1 METYKYQIFSD
12 IDERTMYDFSS
23 FIDRTPKES
32 EIIIEITSHGGLV
45 FYGNAVF
52 QKIQEAQSQ
61 GTRFI
66 ARVYGLAASSAAD
79 IVLACDV
86 IEMAS
91 TAAIMVHSAWNPVG
105 KKDEGI
111 AIANA
116 AQLAVIKKR
125 LPDYDEES
133 LKKDRW
139 FTADEA
145 LEIGLIDGIF
155 NAQND
160 REQALLCAKYLST
173 YAKGEKSMDEE
184 KKLDPANGEE
194 IIEEEDV
201 KKEEIRQPSVEEL
214 LERIVERLDEY
225 GERLRKIEEMNAEC
239 GGDRRDN
246 ARLKAIYDR
255 VANVSK
261 PCVSTD
267 SVIKSPV
274 ENPKAELERMN
285 EKYPNLERFVGND

>member
-1 METYKYQIFSD
+1 
-12 IDERTMYDFSS
+12 
-23 FIDRTPKES
+23 
-32 EIIIEITSHGGLV
+32 
-45 FYGNAVF
+45 
-52 QKIQEAQSQ
+52 
-61 GTRFI
+61 
-66 ARVYGLAASSAAD
+66 
-79 IVLACDV
+79 
-86 IEMAS
+86 
-91 TAAIMVHSAWNPVG
+91 
-105 KKDEGI
+105 
-111 AIANA
+111 
-116 AQLAVIKKR
+116 
-125 LPDYDEES
+125 
-133 LKKDRW
+133 
-139 FTADEA
+139 
-145 LEIGLIDGIF
+145 
-155 NAQND
+155 
-160 REQALLCAKYLST
+160 LST

-194 IIEEEDV
+194 IIEEEEE

-274 ENPKAELERMN
+274 DNPKAELERMN

>member
-91 TAAIMVHSAWNPVG
+91 TAAIMIHSAWNPEG
-105 KKDEGI
+105 RKDEGI

-145 LEIGLIDGIF
+145 LEIGLIDSIF

-173 YAKGEKSMDEE
+173 CAKGEKSMDEE

-194 IIEEEDV
+194 IIEEEEV
-201 KKEEIRQPSVEEL
+201 KKEETRQPSVEEL

-225 GERLRKIEEMNAEC
+225 GERLRKLEEMNAEC

>member
-91 TAAIMVHSAWNPVG
+91 TAAIMIHSAWNPVG

-145 LEIGLIDGIF
+145 LEIGLIDSIF

-194 IIEEEDV
+194 IIEEEEE

>member
-1 METYKYQIFSD
+1 MDTYKYQIFSD
-12 IDERTMYDFSS
+12 IDERTMYDFSL

-91 TAAIMVHSAWNPVG
+91 TAAIMIHSAWNPVG

-145 LEIGLIDGIF
+145 LEIGLIDSIF
-155 NAQND
+155 NAKND

-173 YAKGEKSMDEE
+173 CAKGEKSMDEE
-184 KKLDPANGEE
+184 KKLDPVNGEE
-194 IIEEEDV
+194 IIEEEEV
-201 KKEEIRQPSVEEL
+201 KKEEVRQPSVEEL

>member
-91 TAAIMVHSAWNPVG
+91 TAAIMIHSAWNPVG

-145 LEIGLIDGIF
+145 LEIGLIDSIF
-155 NAQND
+155 NAKND

-194 IIEEEDV
+194 IIEEEEE